1 MIFLYIALGVVAC
14 AGVGK
19 IVTRSSDRNYK
30 RWDKPAEVTD
40 VCKAAALRRRSR
52 RESTQCG

>member
-40 VCKAAALRRRSR
+40 VL
-52 RESTQCG
+52 

>member
-1 MIFLYIALGVVAC
+1 MIFSLHRPCVVAC

-30 RWDKPAEVTD
+30 RWGQASGVTD
-40 VCKAAALRRRSR
+40 VL
-52 RESTQCG
+52 